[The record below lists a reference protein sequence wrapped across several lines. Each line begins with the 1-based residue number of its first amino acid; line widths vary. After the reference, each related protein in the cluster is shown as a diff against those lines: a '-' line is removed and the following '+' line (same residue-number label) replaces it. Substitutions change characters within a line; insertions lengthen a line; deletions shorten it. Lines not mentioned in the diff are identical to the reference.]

1 MPAKFKRRP
10 IQANNKK
17 RCCPTYEK
25 LGMSDAQI
33 YYWIYSYC
41 LDLVRLRRLGFPLES
56 ELHPGAS
63 VVYVDPDLAPLNDEI
78 IFEDDIILPDA
89 AAAAAGT

>member
-1 MPAKFKRRP
+1 
-10 IQANNKK
+10 
-17 RCCPTYEK
+17 
-25 LGMSDAQI
+25 MSDAQI

-89 AAAAAGT
+89 AAAGIKHFLVGMFRTGFSKKSRGFLNLWATAGV